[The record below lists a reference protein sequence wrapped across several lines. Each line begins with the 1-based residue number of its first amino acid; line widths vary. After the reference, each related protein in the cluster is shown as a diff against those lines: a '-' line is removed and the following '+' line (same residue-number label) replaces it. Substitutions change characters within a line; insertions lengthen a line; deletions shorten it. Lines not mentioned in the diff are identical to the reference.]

1 MQTPTTYFKGK
12 SLLVAT
18 RHGKEQVL
26 GPLFSEKLG
35 LHCLEVPPIDTD
47 RLGTFSGETERP
59 GDILETAQLKAAL
72 GYEACPADLV
82 LVSEGSFGPHPA
94 IPFVA
99 SDLELLYL
107 VESETGRF
115 WRSDYLSTDTNFAAR
130 RIENLRDLREF
141 AQEIGFPEHAII
153 LKASQHDFGVLFKGL
168 QDSVALET
176 AAKSLWASHGS
187 VWAETDMRAHLNP
200 TRMGVLAKAA
210 EKMISRLQTA
220 CPNCQLPGFAG
231 GQLVAGLPCG
241 WCQRPTRLPLYEST
255 LCSFCGHSERTMH
268 PHGAVAD
275 PANCAYCNP

>member
-1 MQTPTTYFKGK
+1 MTATPSYFAGK

-18 RHGKEQVL
+18 RHGKEKVL

-35 LHCLEVPPIDTD
+35 VHCVEVPPIDTD

-59 GDILETAQLKAAL
+59 GDMLETAQLKAAL
-72 GYEACPADLV
+72 GYEAYPADLV

-130 RIENLRDLREF
+130 RIENLSDLRDF
-141 AQEIGFPEHAII
+141 AREVGFPEHAII
-153 LKASQHDFGVLFKGL
+153 LKPSQHNFSVLYKGL
-168 QDSVALET
+168 QSYAEIED
-176 AAKSLWASHGS
+176 AAKSLWDQHGN

-200 TRMGVLAKAA
+200 KRMQVLAKAG
-210 EKMISRLQTA
+210 EKLISRLLST
-220 CPNCQLPGFAG
+220 CPECGLPGFADG
-231 GQLVAGLPCG
+231 DFVAGLPCG
-241 WCQRPTRLPLYEST
+241 WCQRPTRLPLYENT
-255 LCSFCGHSERTMH
+255 LCSFCGHSEKQMY
-268 PHGAVAD
+268 PHGLLAD
-275 PANCAYCNP
+275 PGNCDYCNP